1 VADSKTRRV
10 ADTLR
15 GRIADG
21 TYPAGG
27 SLPGAAQIADELNVS
42 VGTARTALLAL
53 DDEGLTVSRQGR
65 TRIVTAS
72 GDSSATRAEQVATSL
87 RMAIVAGTHSAGETL
102 PSEIELA
109 NLHDVSRH
117 TIQSALKELEA
128 SGEVITRPGRRRV
141 VAGGSG
147 TSDALYEQVA
157 LKLRAAIKQGRHK
170 VGEPLPSEERLTQ
183 EYGTSRTTIRDALAL
198 LREDGVVES
207 VPRIG
212 SIVRKSE

>member
-1 VADSKTRRV
+1 VDGKARRV
-10 ADTLR
+10 TDAVR

-21 TYPAGG
+21 TYAAGG
-27 SLPGAAQIADELNVS
+27 SLPGAAHLADELNVS
-42 VGTARTALLAL
+42 VGTVRTALLAL

-65 TRIVTAS
+65 TRIVATS

-87 RMAIVAGTHSAGETL
+87 RMAIAAGTYRPGETL
-102 PSEIELA
+102 ASEIELA
-109 NLHDVSRH
+109 NLYDVSRH

-128 SGEVITRPGRRRV
+128 SGEVITRPGRRRI

-170 VGEPLPSEERLTQ
+170 VGEPLPSEERLTR
-183 EYGTSRTTIRDALAL
+183 EYSASRTTIRDALAL
-198 LREDGVVES
+198 LREDGLVES
-207 VPRIG
+207 VPRVG

>member
-1 VADSKTRRV
+1 
-10 ADTLR
+10 
-15 GRIADG
+15 
-21 TYPAGG
+21 
-27 SLPGAAQIADELNVS
+27 
-42 VGTARTALLAL
+42 
-53 DDEGLTVSRQGR
+53 
-65 TRIVTAS
+65 
-72 GDSSATRAEQVATSL
+72 
-87 RMAIVAGTHSAGETL
+87 MAIALGTHNPGETL
-102 PSEIELA
+102 PSETELA

-128 SGEVITRPGRRRV
+128 SGEVVTRPGRRRV

-157 LKLRAAIKQGRHK
+157 LKLRAAIKQGQHK

-183 EYGTSRTTIRDALAL
+183 EYSTSRTTIRYALAL